1 MKEVVYTPQALL
13 QFEESVR
20 ALVEQNYFSEED
32 YAVDYMRNI
41 FRHFALNLQYSVK
54 TKSPSYF
61 ERYTVDGKELFYV
74 TYRKSSRTTW
84 YAFYEE
90 LENVYSIV
98 YLATNQLI
106 GHRLDISL

>member
-90 LENVYSIV
+90 LENVYSIA

>member
-74 TYRKSSRTTW
+74 TYRKSSCTTW